1 MLIEKKNNGKEMGI
15 LLIILFFFCFV
26 MKNSF
31 IRLGKWFGVKVGSGL

>member
-15 LLIILFFFCFV
+15 LLIILFFYCFV

-31 IRLGKWFGVKVGSGL
+31 IGLGK